1 MCLLYNALRINT
13 IKILCYRSLNY
24 KNWSGFFMSNLDQT
38 PMQIIWGN
46 EFVDAGFTSKPII
59 LTRYAIK
66 EKLVTLGEYFFIEV
80 LCSFKHSSSDP
91 FPKQDTIA
99 DMMGVSTR
107 QVRKYITSLEEKGW
121 LEVEYIY
128 IDDKRASTAYNFQN
142 LLNACLAF
150 HREEQMKE
158 NIKKGV
164 KKVKKVRAPKKDLV
178 EQQVPDLVEHR
189 VPVGTGLQV
198 PQAEEHHVPLI
209 IDKLIN
215 KSLINKLIN
224 QSIYNEQVA
233 YMINKFFK
241 NLTDRQIENIFVLYN
256 DFKEELN
263 IENNSVLFKGIL
275 IDVSEN
281 LHKMRDKRKFK
292 SYLKTAIERRLS
304 KQPQQETKEAQQ
316 ESVNDFISIQA
327 EKEKEAKEE
336 VERAKNDPAI
346 QAEIEAIRK
355 SLLDTQREIK
365 ENAEKGVYNR

>member
-1 MCLLYNALRINT
+1 
-13 IKILCYRSLNY
+13 
-24 KNWSGFFMSNLDQT
+24 MSNLDQT
-38 PMQIIWGN
+38 LMQIIWGN